1 MDIMDDDEALEAYI
15 IQKKRELGGEA
26 AVQSYIAASQHWSEY
41 TKRVEESRARD
52 GVLKGFDRLEEALIQ
67 RRKWT
72 ALHLVRCA
80 KDLILASAH
89 IDNVDGQDE
98 IEETTLFKAVNL
110 IVDRWGADPE
120 PDPYKEIEKELGVE
134 L

>member
-26 AVQSYIAASQHWSEY
+26 AVQSYIAASKHWSEY

-89 IDNVDGQDE
+89 IDNIDGQDG